1 METPSLDTLR
11 DIFPTIR
18 ELDPEAKIKEEE
30 EFLTRWGKPSKEGN
44 KSLSLAARIAKSKEK
59 AKAKVIPLFPDSQ
72 SR

>member
-30 EFLTRWGKPSKEGN
+30 EFLARWGGSSAKEGD
-44 KSLSLAARIAKSKEK
+44 SVGLAAALAKK
-59 AKAKVIPLFPDSQ
+59 AKANVVPLFPDSQ